1 MCCNSKTKANASTQT
16 PGQTQNTAFDKE
28 MYVNTP
34 TMATHNSV
42 TVVPKPRNSGL
53 SLAVVRAVDHN
64 KVVETQESHYQTRD
78 ARMKKSEKHRL
89 ASKQRLERRRSQLIG
104 RKKRAPGQAK
114 VKTQIQN
121 LVMPVQSIELRRE
134 VKLRQKIQ
142 KIKLLQKKRMAKVKQ
157 KKGFEV

>member
-1 MCCNSKTKANASTQT
+1 
-16 PGQTQNTAFDKE
+16 

-42 TVVPKPRNSGL
+42 TVVPTPRNSSL

-64 KVVETQESHYQTRD
+64 KVVGTQESHYQTRD

-89 ASKQRLERRRSQLIG
+89 ASKQRLERRRSQMIG
-104 RKKRAPGQAK
+104 RKKRAPAGQAK

-142 KIKLLQKKRMAKVKQ
+142 RIKLLQKKRMAK
-157 KKGFEV
+157 KKRGHEV